1 MTQSEPADLNDR
13 SKYQDVVGSRLYY
26 VASGNADPNVFL
38 HGTAPPV
45 LTGGAT

>member
-38 HGTAPPV
+38 HGPAPV